1 MRITVAM
8 LGTAILFLNLAA
20 ETEPAVHGAPR
31 PFPQAIASNHGG
43 STSMPEKVD
52 AAQAVIEDVCRQCHN
67 DVTLL
72 GSMSLDSFE
81 VATAEEKAKLAE
93 KMIRKLRAG
102 MMPPAGVPR
111 PSEESLAALATEL
124 ETRLDETA
132 ATNPNPGRR
141 TFQRLNRAE
150 YEGSV
155 RDLLA
160 LDIDAG
166 DYLPL
171 DTKSANFDNIA
182 DVQMLSATLIE
193 GYLRAASEVSRLAVG
208 DPKASSRDATYKV
221 TRWVSQ
227 TEHVEGTPYGTRGGT
242 SVVHNF
248 PADGEYLFRVSF
260 HHEITGALH
269 GSGQA
274 TLHTAEDDQEQ
285 IELSLNGEPVALLN
299 IDRWMHESDPNGVN
313 IRTERIF
320 IRAGPQRVSAAFI
333 RKVEGPVQD
342 LISPHDWSLASTS
355 IAESYGFTSLPHLR
369 DLAITGPYNPTGV
382 SETPSRQKI
391 FTCRPASPSEAL
403 PCARKIVSR
412 LGSQAYRRPLSSSD
426 LEALM
431 KLFEVGEKAGGFEF
445 GIRTALE
452 GILASPHFAFRFEEP
467 PASSD
472 PGEPYRIG
480 DVDLASRLSFF
491 LWGTGPDD
499 ELTNVARQ
507 GDLSNPK
514 VLEEQAGRMLADS
527 RSKALATR
535 FAAQWLRLQDLEK
548 MHPNVRTY
556 PDFHDQLKQS
566 MRRETELFFGNLVR
580 EDRSVLEL
588 LTADY
593 TFIDER
599 LAKHYGIRNVTGK
612 DFRRVPYP
620 DPKRRGLLSHGSI
633 LTLTS
638 HASRTSPVLRGK
650 WIMEVFLGSPPPP
663 PPPNVP
669 ELEEAESEGGRLLS
683 VREQMEKHRSSPACN
698 SCHRMMDPLGLA
710 LENFDAT
717 GAWRIKDNGVPIDAS
732 GELYD
737 GTPLHSPG
745 DLRQALQNHSTS
757 LIRTFTENLMAYA
770 LGRRVEYYDM
780 PAIRAIERAAAAND
794 NRMSSFILGIVRSPA
809 FQMNAAVAQD
819 TEVSGSQ

>member
-1 MRITVAM
+1 MRITAAM
-8 LGTAILFLNLAA
+8 LGTAILFVSLAA
-20 ETEPAVHGAPR
+20 ETEPGAPR

-52 AAQAVIEDVCRQCHN
+52 AAQAVIEDVCWQCHN

-81 VATAEEKAKLAE
+81 VASAEEKAKLAE

-111 PSEESLAALATEL
+111 PSEESLAVLATEL

-227 TEHVEGTPYGTRGGT
+227 TEHVEGAPYGTRGGT

-260 HHEITGALH
+260 HHETTGVLYGSGRSALH
-269 GSGQA
+269 
-274 TLHTAEDDQEQ
+274 TRDDPEQ
-285 IELSLNGEPVALLN
+285 IELSVNGELVALLD

-313 IRTERIF
+313 IRTEPIF

-333 RKVEGPVQD
+333 RKTDGPVQD
-342 LISPHDWSLASTS
+342 LISPHDWSLADTST
-355 IAESYGFTSLPHLR
+355 AESYGLTSLPHLR
-369 DLAITGPYNPTGV
+369 DLAITGPYNPSGV

-391 FTCRPASPSEAL
+391 FTCRPASPSEVL

-412 LGSQAYRRPLSSSD
+412 LGSQAYRGPLASSD

-431 KLFEVGEKAGGFEF
+431 KLFEVGEKEGGFES
-445 GIRTALE
+445 GIRTALQ
-452 GILASPHFAFRFEEP
+452 GILASPLFTFRFEEP
-467 PASSD
+467 PGSAD

-499 ELTNVARQ
+499 ELRNVARQ
-507 GDLSNPK
+507 GDLSDPK
-514 VLEEQAGRMLADS
+514 VLEGQARRMLADS

-535 FAAQWLRLQDLEK
+535 FAAQWLRLQDLETL
-548 MHPNVRTY
+548 HPNVRTY
-556 PDFHDQLKQS
+556 PDFDDQLKQS
-566 MRRETELFFGNLVR
+566 MWRETELFFGNLVR

-593 TFIDER
+593 TFLDER

-638 HASRTSPVLRGK
+638 HANRTSPVLRGK

-669 ELEEAESEGGRLLS
+669 ELEEAGESEGGRLLS

-698 SCHRMMDPLGLA
+698 SCHRMIDPLGLA
-710 LENFDAT
+710 LENFDAI
-717 GAWRIKDNGVPIDAS
+717 GAWRIKDKGVPIDAS

-737 GTPLHSPG
+737 GTPLQSPG
-745 DLRQALQNHSTS
+745 DLRQALQNRSTS

-794 NRMSSFILGIVRSPA
+794 NRMSSFILGIARSAA
-809 FQMNAAVAQD
+809 FRMKAAVAQD